1 MREEREKREKR
12 EKMEKMEKEG
22 NIGYMGKKT
31 GKLSLS
37 LSLSVP
43 GTFWNIPDCWLRKYK
58 KNESRMSLSPRLY
71 KVQ

>member
-1 MREEREKREKR
+1 MEKRGKEWKRGEKR
-12 EKMEKMEKEG
+12 GKEG
-22 NIGYMGKKT
+22 KKRGKE
-31 GKLSLS
+31 GKIVPVLV
-37 LSLSVP
+37 SVP